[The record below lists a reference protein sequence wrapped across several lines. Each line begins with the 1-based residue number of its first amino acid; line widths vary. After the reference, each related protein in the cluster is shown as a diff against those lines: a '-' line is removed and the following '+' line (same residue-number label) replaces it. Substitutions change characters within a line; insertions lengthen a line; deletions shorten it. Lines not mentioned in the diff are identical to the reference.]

1 MKYVIIQITNENEIL
16 EADVSASDSGL
27 TPSKPSF
34 HLMLGPAPQ
43 SDIVLTPLEALRR
56 VGWAIADQ
64 LKIDDEMIRKE
75 AEGARSLIMGL
86 DEDGDVV
93 VKFDI
98 ALPKRLAVDSLIDGG
113 LERQRSQA
121 AE

>member
-1 MKYVIIQITNENEIL
+1 MARLNGDVNEIL
-16 EADVSASDSGL
+16 EAEVSASDSGL
-27 TPSKPSF
+27 KPSKSNF

>member
-1 MKYVIIQITNENEIL
+1 VKYVIIQITNENEIL

-27 TPSKPSF
+27 KPSKPSF
-34 HLMLGPAPQ
+34 HLMLGPAPR
-43 SDIVLTPLEALRR
+43 SDIVLTPHEALRR